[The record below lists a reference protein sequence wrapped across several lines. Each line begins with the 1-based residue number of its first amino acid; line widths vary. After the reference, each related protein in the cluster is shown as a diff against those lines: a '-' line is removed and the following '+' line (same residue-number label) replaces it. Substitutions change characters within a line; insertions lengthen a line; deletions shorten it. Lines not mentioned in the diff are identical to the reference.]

1 MAKVTLLGMPGPWAH
16 NHREP
21 ADPYT
26 TKVGGLPDWPLP
38 NHAVDANL
46 LHCGNCG
53 TKLCLIAQVYAPLSI
68 PNRSLQQRLLFLF
81 GCLTPKC
88 HRFLPFSLSVLI
100 FLRMTSFQRKDRK
113 QYYEPTLGFGS
124 LALLLLL
131 RFTCVVVFG
140 SWRVLRL
147 QNIHD
152 ADDNSLLAHVPDEP
166 SAAAAL
172 SNDDDS
178 EDEVDVQE
186 LGKALFAATTFATP
200 SNLKTKK
207 KKKKNKKKT
216 PGSQNHKPPAAA
228 PLDADT
234 PVMPCFYIYT
244 QEEPPSKDLN
254 SVCSSYSSL
263 SVKENGNDAEYH
275 SQTEETWDKEQYEY
289 DKALTADRTYLKFKK
304 RLDSYPE
311 QCFRYSFGAKPLLA
325 AAAEIDPGSCGR
337 CGRPRQFEMQLMPPL
352 LYFLQETLEGEQR
365 QMIENWEWMTLIAFT
380 CSESCHEQIEQA
392 KPDSKGWIVVE
403 EIVVAQYEES
413 LPVQLGYFS

>member
-88 HRFLPFSLSVLI
+88 H
-100 FLRMTSFQRKDRK
+100 
-113 QYYEPTLGFGS
+113 
-124 LALLLLL
+124 
-131 RFTCVVVFG
+131 